1 MSKKQDIRVSSVST
15 NLVDARAKN
24 LGAEAYSRDKY
35 VSKKPASDANSTDT
49 DSTTTTS
56 STEASKY
63 SKMRKKRKR
72 NKIIK
77 IAACTILVLI
87 IAAGAGVFAY
97 AQYLN
102 SKMMEGVDD
111 SLREALSSTDS
122 PTDPFY
128 MLLLGVDGSLERDNS
143 SEFAGGSYRC
153 DSIILT
159 RVDPKN
165 KKVTLIS
172 LPRDLQITN
181 MGGTTENPTGYG
193 TQKLN
198 AAHAYGGPAL
208 VVSTVS
214 KIANVPISHYVEI
227 NFDGFIQAV
236 DSVGGVE
243 VDVKY
248 AIDKSESQTGW
259 DVPAGLQTLN
269 GYQAL
274 SLCRSRHS
282 YDYLGDGDALRTAN
296 QRAVMTA
303 LAKKILSSDLP
314 TILNTVN
321 GLVQYV
327 LTDMDLG
334 TIAGLAQSL
343 QGIDPSNMYT
353 GSMPKVSNYVDGVWW
368 DFVYQDKWDEMM
380 KRVNQGLSPT
390 ESEEVDASTGIVLSS
405 GDGTN
410 SASGGTKPSISTASI
425 AVRNGTSTQG
435 LATKAVEKLK
445 NFGYTNV
452 EGGNADSTTYAT
464 TQIIYKSSTYETDAN
479 TIAKQLG
486 CGTVQADDGTYL
498 MTSNILVVV
507 GADYTG
513 E

>member
-1 MSKKQDIRVSSVST
+1 MSKQPDNKGKST
-15 NLVDARAKN
+15 NVDLVNARRSVA
-24 LGAEAYSRDKY
+24 GAEAFSRDKY
-35 VSKKPASDANSTDT
+35 VKSKASSGLSVSKLNTKESKQLGDT
-49 DSTTTTS
+49 
-56 STEASKY
+56 SKY
-63 SKMRKKRKR
+63 SNLRKKRKR
-72 NKIIK
+72 NKILK
-77 IAACTILVLI
+77 AVACTLVAVIVL
-87 IAAGAGVFAY
+87 AGAGAFAY

-128 MLLLGVDGSLERDNS
+128 MLLLGVDGSLERDSS
-143 SEFAGGSYRC
+143 SEFGGSYRC

-159 RVDPKN
+159 HVDPKN

-181 MGGTTENPTGYG
+181 MGGTADNPTGYG

-214 KIANVPISHYVEI
+214 KIANVPISHYLEI
-227 NFDGFIQAV
+227 NFDGFIAAV
-236 DSVGGVE
+236 DAVGGVE

-248 AIDKSESQTGW
+248 AIDSSESQTGW

-282 YDYLGDGDALRTAN
+282 YDYIGDGDALRTAN
-296 QRAVMTA
+296 QRMVMTA

-321 GLVQYV
+321 SLVQYV

-334 TIAGLAQSL
+334 TMAGLAQSM
-343 QGIDPSNMYT
+343 QGIDPANMYT
-353 GSMPKVSNYVDGVWW
+353 GSMPKVSNYVDGIWW
-368 DFVYQDKWDEMM
+368 DFVYQDKWNDMM
-380 KRVNQGLSPT
+380 QRVNQGLSPT
-390 ESEEVDASTGIVLSS
+390 AEEEVDSATGIVISS
-405 GDGTN
+405 GDG
-410 SASGGTKPSISTASI
+410 SASASNGDKPSISTASI
-425 AVRNGTSTQG
+425 AVRNGTAIQG
-435 LATKAVEKLK
+435 IATKAVDLLK
-445 NFGYTNV
+445 KFGYTNV
-452 EGGNADSTTYAT
+452 EGGNADSQTY
-464 TQIIYKSSTYETDAN
+464 TQTLIIYKDSTYATDAN

-486 CGTVQADDGTYL
+486 CGTVQQDNGTYL
-498 MTSNILVVV
+498 MTSNILVVL
-507 GADYTG
+507 GADYTT

>member
-1 MSKKQDIRVSSVST
+1 MNKTPDNKGTSKSVDLA
-15 NLVDARAKN
+15 NAKRSN
-24 LGAEAYSRDKY
+24 AGVEAFSRDKY
-35 VSKKPASDANSTDT
+35 VSAKASTSNTISRLNTKEKDKLSDT
-49 DSTTTTS
+49 
-56 STEASKY
+56 SKY
-63 SKMRKKRKR
+63 SGMRKRRQR
-72 NKIIK
+72 NKILK
-77 IAACTILVLI
+77 AVACTLIAVVL
-87 IAAGAGVFAY
+87 AAGAGAFAY

-128 MLLLGVDGSLERDNS
+128 MLLLGVDGSIERDNS
-143 SEFAGGSYRC
+143 GGFGGSYRC

-181 MGGTTENPTGYG
+181 MGGTSSNPSGYG

-214 KIANVPISHYVEI
+214 KIANVPISHYLEI

-236 DSVGGVE
+236 EAVGGVE

-248 AIDKSESQTGW
+248 AIDSSESQTGW

-296 QRAVMTA
+296 QRMVMTA

-321 GLVQYV
+321 SLVQYV
-327 LTDMDLG
+327 VTDMDLG
-334 TIAGLAQSL
+334 TIAALAQAM
-343 QGIDPSNMYT
+343 QGLDSSNMYT
-353 GSMPKVSNYVDGVWW
+353 GSMPKVSNMVDGIWY
-368 DFVYQDKWDEMM
+368 DFVYQDKWEEMM

-390 ESEEVDASTGIVLSS
+390 ADEEIDSATGIVISS
-405 GDGTN
+405 GDG
-410 SASGGTKPSISTASI
+410 SASAANGDKPSISSASI
-425 AVRNGTSTQG
+425 AIRNGTAIQG

-445 NFGYTNV
+445 SFGYTNV
-452 EGGNADSTTYAT
+452 EGGNADSQTYAE
-464 TQIIYKSSTYETDAN
+464 TQIVYKDSTYANDAN
-479 TIAKQLG
+479 AIAKQLG
-486 CGTVQADDGTYL
+486 CGAVQQDNGTYL
-498 MTSNILVVV
+498 MTSNLLVVL
-507 GADYTG
+507 GADYSG